1 MTNFEKYPNTADAV
15 KAWNEYKDYGNP
27 NISFENW
34 YCLDYIEPLSLLDA
48 AKAARDWMAGGTVIG
63 AEGPAAFK
71 KLMDAIVA
79 EEARPKH
86 NFEQIKTADE
96 AYKIFKKICCRDNL
110 CRGCRLKTQD
120 KDSFGD
126 TDSCIMRWL
135 YSSNPKLLIN
145 EEKFEESDKLEDRK

>member
-1 MTNFEKYPNTADAV
+1 MTNQEKYPNTADAV
-15 KAWNEYKDYGNP
+15 NAWNEYRAYSNS
-27 NISFENW
+27 NISFEKW
-34 YCLDYIEPLSLLDA
+34 LGLDYIKPLTLLEA
-48 AKAARDWMAGGTVIG
+48 AKAARDWMEGGTVIG

-96 AYKIFKKICCRDNL
+96 AYEIFKKICCRDNL
-110 CRGCRLKTQD
+110 CKGCRLKKQD

-126 TDSCIMRWL
+126 IDLCIMHWL

-145 EEKFEESDKLEDRK
+145 EEKAEEDGKLEDWK